1 MPLSKAALPVQS
13 NMCVR
18 VSQTISNNKLAE
30 RCLLVGNSETVNRLH
45 TDWDPGE
52 ETNLSLRKEAPALES
67 RRRFNDKFGVFVK
80 PPWAINRHLITEIE
94 VF

>member
-1 MPLSKAALPVQS
+1 
-13 NMCVR
+13 MCVR
-18 VSQTISNNKLAE
+18 VSQTISNNKLTE
-30 RCLLVGNSETVNRLH
+30 RCLLVRNSETVNRLH